1 LTNNHFYDDLN
12 DVKANILEAD
22 VISIFFPNFQKS
34 VLVDTRSNDTDGP
47 SIMLTPM
54 ARSPRERVKS
64 MEKLRP
70 GFPEVKNMILIPWLR
85 YIFSLEESGI
95 WELLIERLNQSTH
108 LNSNLAANTI
118 LDELKN
124 LEYLE
129 LLDVIKGNQYQTIW
143 PKESD

>member
-1 LTNNHFYDDLN
+1 MTNNHFYDDLN

-85 YIFSLEESGI
+85 YIFSLEESIKLFEEGI
-95 WELLIERLNQSTH
+95 
-108 LNSNLAANTI
+108 
-118 LDELKN
+118 ELK
-124 LEYLE
+124 EYCEEKLKSAK
-129 LLDVIKGNQYQTIW
+129 IKIDKIVKKNKSLSSTEFQ
-143 PKESD
+143 

>member
-22 VISIFFPNFQKS
+22 VISIFFPNFKKS
-34 VLVDTRSNDTDGP
+34 VLVDTRSTETDGP

-54 ARSPRERVKS
+54 ARSPRERIKS

-95 WELLIERLNQSTH
+95 WELLVNRLEQSTL
-108 LNSNLAANTI
+108 LNSNPAADTI
-118 LDELKN
+118 LNELKN
-124 LEYLE
+124 LENIE
-129 LLDVIKGNQYQTIW
+129 LLEVIKGNTYQTIW
-143 PKESD
+143 PKESN

>member
-1 LTNNHFYDDLN
+1 
-12 DVKANILEAD
+12 
-22 VISIFFPNFQKS
+22 
-34 VLVDTRSNDTDGP
+34 
-47 SIMLTPM
+47 M

-95 WELLIERLNQSTH
+95 WELLIERLDQSTH
-108 LNSNLAANTI
+108 LNSNIAANTI

-129 LLDVIKGNQYQTIW
+129 LLDVIKGDQYQTIW

>member
-1 LTNNHFYDDLN
+1 MTNNHFYDDLN

-22 VISIFFPNFQKS
+22 VISIFFPNFKKS
-34 VLVDTRSNDTDGP
+34 VLVDTRSTDTDGP

-54 ARSPRERVKS
+54 ARSPRERIKS

-85 YIFSLEESGI
+85 YIFSLKESGI
-95 WELLIERLNQSTH
+95 WELLIKRLDQSTL

-118 LDELKN
+118 LNELKN
-124 LEYLE
+124 LENLE
-129 LLDVIKGNQYQTIW
+129 LLEVIKGDKYQTIW
-143 PKESD
+143 SKKLN

>member
-1 LTNNHFYDDLN
+1 MTNNHFYDDLN

-95 WELLIERLNQSTH
+95 WELLIERLDQSTH
-108 LNSNLAANTI
+108 LNSNIAANTI

-129 LLDVIKGNQYQTIW
+129 LLDVIKGDQYQTIW

>member
-1 LTNNHFYDDLN
+1 MTNNHFYDDLN

-129 LLDVIKGNQYQTIW
+129 LLNVIKGNQYQTIW

>member
-1 LTNNHFYDDLN
+1 MTNNHFYDDLN

-129 LLDVIKGNQYQTIW
+129 LLDVIKGDQYQTIW

>member
-1 LTNNHFYDDLN
+1 MTNNHFYDDLN

-95 WELLIERLNQSTH
+95 WELLIERLDQSTH
-108 LNSNLAANTI
+108 LNSNIAANTI

-129 LLDVIKGNQYQTIW
+129 LLDVIKGDQYQTIW
-143 PKESD
+143 PKESE

>member
-1 LTNNHFYDDLN
+1 MTNNHFYDDLN

-22 VISIFFPNFQKS
+22 VISIFFPNFKKS
-34 VLVDTRSNDTDGP
+34 VLVDTRSTETDGP

-54 ARSPRERVKS
+54 ARSPRERIKS

-95 WELLIERLNQSTH
+95 WELLVNRLEQSTL
-108 LNSNLAANTI
+108 LNSNPAADTI
-118 LDELKN
+118 LNELKN
-124 LEYLE
+124 LENIE
-129 LLDVIKGNQYQTIW
+129 LLEVIKGNTYQTIW
-143 PKESD
+143 SKESN

>member
-1 LTNNHFYDDLN
+1 MTNNHFYDDLN

-22 VISIFFPNFQKS
+22 VISIFFPNFKKS
-34 VLVDTRSNDTDGP
+34 VLVDTRSTETDGP

-54 ARSPRERVKS
+54 ARSPRERIKS

-95 WELLIERLNQSTH
+95 WELLVNRLEQSTL
-108 LNSNLAANTI
+108 LNPNPAANTI
-118 LDELKN
+118 LNELKN
-124 LEYLE
+124 LENIE
-129 LLDVIKGNQYQTIW
+129 LLEVIKGNTYQTIW
-143 PKESD
+143 SKESN

>member
-1 LTNNHFYDDLN
+1 MTNNHFYDDLN

-95 WELLIERLNQSTH
+95 WELLIERLDQSTH
-108 LNSNLAANTI
+108 INTNIAANTN
-118 LDELKN
+118 LDELK
-124 LEYLE
+124 
-129 LLDVIKGNQYQTIW
+129 T
-143 PKESD
+143 

>member
-1 LTNNHFYDDLN
+1 MTNNHFYDDLN

-22 VISIFFPNFQKS
+22 VISIFFPNFKKS
-34 VLVDTRSNDTDGP
+34 VLVDTRSTETDGP

-54 ARSPRERVKS
+54 ARSPRERIKS

-95 WELLIERLNQSTH
+95 WELLVNRLEQSTL
-108 LNSNLAANTI
+108 LNSNPAPNTI
-118 LDELKN
+118 LNELKN
-124 LEYLE
+124 LENIE
-129 LLDVIKGNQYQTIW
+129 LLEVIKGNTYQTIW
-143 PKESD
+143 PKESN

>member
-22 VISIFFPNFQKS
+22 VISIFFPNFKKS
-34 VLVDTRSNDTDGP
+34 VLVDTRSTDTDGP

-54 ARSPRERVKS
+54 ARSPRERIKS

-95 WELLIERLNQSTH
+95 WELLIKRLDQSTL

-118 LDELKN
+118 LNELKN
-124 LEYLE
+124 LENLE
-129 LLDVIKGNQYQTIW
+129 LLEVIKGDKYQTIW
-143 PKESD
+143 SKKLN

>member
-64 MEKLRP
+64 METLRP

-95 WELLIERLNQSTH
+95 WELLIERLDQSTH
-108 LNSNLAANTI
+108 LNSNIAASTI

-129 LLDVIKGNQYQTIW
+129 LLDVIKGDQYQTIW

>member
-1 LTNNHFYDDLN
+1 MTNNHFYDDLN

-22 VISIFFPNFQKS
+22 VISIFFPNFKKS
-34 VLVDTRSNDTDGP
+34 VLVDTRSTDTDGP

-54 ARSPRERVKS
+54 ARSPRERIKS

-95 WELLIERLNQSTH
+95 WELLIKRLDQSTL

-118 LDELKN
+118 LNELKN
-124 LEYLE
+124 LENLE
-129 LLDVIKGNQYQTIW
+129 LLEVIKGDKYQTIW
-143 PKESD
+143 SKKLN

>member
-1 LTNNHFYDDLN
+1 MTNNHFYDDLN

-34 VLVDTRSNDTDGP
+34 VLVDTRSNDADGP

-95 WELLIERLNQSTH
+95 WELLIERLDQSTH
-108 LNSNLAANTI
+108 LNSNIAANTI

-129 LLDVIKGNQYQTIW
+129 LLDVIKGDQYQTIW

>member
-1 LTNNHFYDDLN
+1 MTNNHFYDDLN

-95 WELLIERLNQSTH
+95 WELLIERLDQSTH
-108 LNSNLAANTI
+108 LNSNIAANTI

-129 LLDVIKGNQYQTIW
+129 LLDVIKGDQYQTIW
-143 PKESD
+143 PRESD

>member
-1 LTNNHFYDDLN
+1 MTNNHFYDDLN

-95 WELLIERLNQSTH
+95 WELLIERLDQSTH
-108 LNSNLAANTI
+108 LNSNIAANTI

>member
-1 LTNNHFYDDLN
+1 MTNNHFYDDLN

-22 VISIFFPNFQKS
+22 VISIFFPNFKKS
-34 VLVDTRSNDTDGP
+34 VLVDTRSTDTDGP

-54 ARSPRERVKS
+54 ARSPRERIKS

-95 WELLIERLNQSTH
+95 WELLIKRLDQSTL

-118 LDELKN
+118 LNELKN
-124 LEYLE
+124 LENLE
-129 LLDVIKGNQYQTIW
+129 LLEVIKGDKYQTIW
-143 PKESD
+143 SRKLN

>member
-95 WELLIERLNQSTH
+95 WELLIERLDQSTH
-108 LNSNLAANTI
+108 LNSNIAANTI

-129 LLDVIKGNQYQTIW
+129 LLDVIKGDQYQTIW

>member
-1 LTNNHFYDDLN
+1 MTNNHFYDDLN

-22 VISIFFPNFQKS
+22 VISIFFPNFKKS
-34 VLVDTRSNDTDGP
+34 VLVDTRSTETDGP

-54 ARSPRERVKS
+54 ARSPRERIKS

-95 WELLIERLNQSTH
+95 WELLVNRLEQSTL
-108 LNSNLAANTI
+108 LNSNPAANTI
-118 LDELKN
+118 LNELKN
-124 LEYLE
+124 LENIE
-129 LLDVIKGNQYQTIW
+129 LLEVIKGNTYQTIW
-143 PKESD
+143 PKESN

>member
-1 LTNNHFYDDLN
+1 MTNNHFYDDLN

-64 MEKLRP
+64 MEKIVH
-70 GFPEVKNMILIPWLR
+70 GDHV
-85 YIFSLEESGI
+85 S
-95 WELLIERLNQSTH
+95 Q
-108 LNSNLAANTI
+108 
-118 LDELKN
+118 DEIDAFK
-124 LEYLE
+124 
-129 LLDVIKGNQYQTIW
+129 
-143 PKESD
+143 

>member
-1 LTNNHFYDDLN
+1 MTNNHFYDDLN

-70 GFPEVKNMILIPWLR
+70 GFPEVKYMILIPWLR

-95 WELLIERLNQSTH
+95 WELLIERLDQSTH
-108 LNSNLAANTI
+108 LNSNIAANTI

-129 LLDVIKGNQYQTIW
+129 LLDVIKGDQYQTIW

>member
-1 LTNNHFYDDLN
+1 MTNNHFYDDLN

-95 WELLIERLNQSTH
+95 WELLIERLDQSTH
-108 LNSNLAANTI
+108 LNSNIAASTI
-118 LDELKN
+118 LGELKN

-129 LLDVIKGNQYQTIW
+129 LLDVIKGDQYQTIW

>member
-1 LTNNHFYDDLN
+1 MTNNHFYDDLN

-22 VISIFFPNFQKS
+22 VISIFFPNFKKS
-34 VLVDTRSNDTDGP
+34 VLVDTRSTETDGP

-54 ARSPRERVKS
+54 ARSPRERIKS

-95 WELLIERLNQSTH
+95 WELLVNRLEQSTL
-108 LNSNLAANTI
+108 LNSNPAADTI
-118 LDELKN
+118 LNELKN
-124 LEYLE
+124 LENIE
-129 LLDVIKGNQYQTIW
+129 LLEVIKGNTYQTIW
-143 PKESD
+143 PKESN

>member
-1 LTNNHFYDDLN
+1 MTNNHFYDDLN

-54 ARSPRERVKS
+54 ARSPGERVKS

-95 WELLIERLNQSTH
+95 WELLIERLDQSTH
-108 LNSNLAANTI
+108 LNSNIAANTI

-129 LLDVIKGNQYQTIW
+129 LLDVIKGDQYQTIW
-143 PKESD
+143 PKESE

>member
-1 LTNNHFYDDLN
+1 M
-12 DVKANILEAD
+12 
-22 VISIFFPNFQKS
+22 SIFLPNIQHS
-34 VLVDTRSNDTDGP
+34 VLGDTRSNHTDGP

-95 WELLIERLNQSTH
+95 WELLIERLDQSTH
-108 LNSNLAANTI
+108 LNSNIAANTI

-129 LLDVIKGNQYQTIW
+129 LLDVIKGDQYQTIW

>member
-1 LTNNHFYDDLN
+1 MTNNHFYDDLN

-85 YIFSLEESGI
+85 YRFSLEESGI
-95 WELLIERLNQSTH
+95 WELLIERLDQSTH
-108 LNSNLAANTI
+108 LNSNIAANTI

-129 LLDVIKGNQYQTIW
+129 LLDVIKGDQYQTIW

>member
-1 LTNNHFYDDLN
+1 MTNNHFYDDLN

-95 WELLIERLNQSTH
+95 WELLIERLDQSTH
-108 LNSNLAANTI
+108 LNSNIAASTI

-129 LLDVIKGNQYQTIW
+129 LLDVIKGDQYQTIW

>member
-1 LTNNHFYDDLN
+1 MTNNHFYDDLN

-22 VISIFFPNFQKS
+22 VISIFFPNFKKS
-34 VLVDTRSNDTDGP
+34 VLVDTRSTETDGP

-54 ARSPRERVKS
+54 ARSPRERIKS

-95 WELLIERLNQSTH
+95 WELLVNRLEQSTL
-108 LNSNLAANTI
+108 LNSNTAANTI
-118 LDELKN
+118 LNELKN
-124 LEYLE
+124 LENIE
-129 LLDVIKGNQYQTIW
+129 LLEVIKGNTYQTIW
-143 PKESD
+143 PKESN

>member
-1 LTNNHFYDDLN
+1 MTNNHFYDDLN

-22 VISIFFPNFQKS
+22 VISIFFPNFKKS
-34 VLVDTRSNDTDGP
+34 VLVDTRSTDTDGP

-54 ARSPRERVKS
+54 ARSPRERIKS

-95 WELLIERLNQSTH
+95 WELLIKRLDQSTL

-118 LDELKN
+118 LNELKN
-124 LEYLE
+124 LENLE
-129 LLDVIKGNQYQTIW
+129 LLEVIKGDKYQTIW
-143 PKESD
+143 SKKFN

>member
-1 LTNNHFYDDLN
+1 MTNNHFYDDLN

-34 VLVDTRSNDTDGP
+34 VLVDTRSNDTAGP

-95 WELLIERLNQSTH
+95 WELLIERLDQSTH
-108 LNSNLAANTI
+108 LNSNIAANTI

-129 LLDVIKGNQYQTIW
+129 LLDVIKGDQYQTIW

>member
-1 LTNNHFYDDLN
+1 MTNNHFYDDLN

-22 VISIFFPNFQKS
+22 VISIFFPNFKKS
-34 VLVDTRSNDTDGP
+34 VLVDTRSTDTDGP

-54 ARSPRERVKS
+54 ARSPRERIKS

-95 WELLIERLNQSTH
+95 WELLILSLIH
-108 LNSNLAANTI
+108 I
-118 LDELKN
+118 
-124 LEYLE
+124 
-129 LLDVIKGNQYQTIW
+129 
-143 PKESD
+143 

>member
-1 LTNNHFYDDLN
+1 MKNNHFYDDLN
-12 DVKANILEAD
+12 DVKAYILEAD

-95 WELLIERLNQSTH
+95 WELLIERLDQSTH
-108 LNSNLAANTI
+108 LNSNIAANTI

-129 LLDVIKGNQYQTIW
+129 LLDVIKGDQYQTIW
-143 PKESD
+143 PKEAD

>member
-129 LLDVIKGNQYQTIW
+129 LLNVIKGNQYQTIW

>member
-1 LTNNHFYDDLN
+1 MTNNHFYDDLN

-47 SIMLTPM
+47 AIMLTPM

>member
-95 WELLIERLNQSTH
+95 WELLIERLDQSTH
-108 LNSNLAANTI
+108 LNSNIAANTI

-129 LLDVIKGNQYQTIW
+129 LLDVIKGDQYQTIW
-143 PKESD
+143 PKESE

>member
-22 VISIFFPNFQKS
+22 VISIFFPNFKKS
-34 VLVDTRSNDTDGP
+34 VLVDTRSTETDGP

-54 ARSPRERVKS
+54 AQSPRERIKS

-95 WELLIERLNQSTH
+95 WELLINRLEHSTL
-108 LNSNLAANTI
+108 LNSNSAANTI
-118 LDELKN
+118 LNELKN
-124 LEYLE
+124 LENIE
-129 LLDVIKGNQYQTIW
+129 LLEVIKGNTYQTIW
-143 PKESD
+143 SKESN

>member
-1 LTNNHFYDDLN
+1 MTNNHFYDDLN

-85 YIFSLEESGI
+85 YIFTLEESGI